1 MCENILKIAGETLN
15 FINHGVLI
23 TVMFKKKIYI
33 YTKYR
38 LCIIILMVFISS
50 RN

>member
-23 TVMFKKKIYI
+23 TVMFKKKNIYI
-33 YTKYR
+33 LSIDYV
-38 LCIIILMVFISS
+38 LLF
-50 RN
+50 